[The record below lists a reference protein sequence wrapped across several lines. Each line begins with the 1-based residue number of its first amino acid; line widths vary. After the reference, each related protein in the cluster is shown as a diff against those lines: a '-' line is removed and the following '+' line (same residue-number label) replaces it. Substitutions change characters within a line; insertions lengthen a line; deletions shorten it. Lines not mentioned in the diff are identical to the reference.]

1 MFAWFCK
8 TKKITPILLVSK
20 IGYDEN
26 QSLPRNWG
34 TAMWSDGKIF
44 YIDFGSRSR
53 RICTR
58 DWRVD
63 TVIMSTYYIYRGSG
77 LVLNNHIRQFRA
89 PTTPAYEDLM
99 YSGLFEHIQAYCTH
113 KTHTSSQMHTP
124 THPEEFEKK
133 KPFFSLSN
141 GIVL

>member
-8 TKKITPILLVSK
+8 TKKITPTLLVSK

-26 QSLPRNWG
+26 QSLSRNWG
-34 TAMWSDGKIF
+34 TAMWSDGNIF

-58 DWRVD
+58 DFD

-77 LVLNNHIRQFRA
+77 LVLNNHIRQLRA

-124 THPEEFEKK
+124 HTPRGIWKK
-133 KPFFSLSN
+133 KKTFFSLSN